1 MKRYLSV
8 LALSVSLVALGCG
21 RTEQPSDMGVG
32 DASISGGITGG
43 TGGEGSGPTGTG
55 GSEPADNPGAD
66 SPNDNGTGSP

>member
-1 MKRYLSV
+1 MKRFVFSLMLCAT
-8 LALSVSLVALGCG
+8 LAALGCG
-21 RTEQPSDMGVG
+21 RTEKPADMGVG